1 MSDSIACNRDIIVY
15 YKWSNWVHTTNTPCC
30 FLNLPVETA
39 RALQMSTAVNVI
51 TALTHRLPNKE
62 DKLSVLVPSRAGQ
75 IVFFFFL
82 ERVVIYLCAYLFIF
96 YLFIK
101 EALTAFHTFDNNSC
115 LLIYLKKSQG
125 LEPFLPPPCQCHRD
139 SEMGSD

>member
-1 MSDSIACNRDIIVY
+1 MCFLQLKRKTCLIVLISQYMSDSIAYIRNIVVY
-15 YKWSNWVHTTNTPCC
+15 YKLPNCVHTTNTPCC

-39 RALQMSTAVNVI
+39 RALQMSTAVDVI

-75 IVFFFFL
+75 IGISW
-82 ERVVIYLCAYLFIF
+82 RGWLFIYVLIYF
-96 YLFIK
+96 YLFVK
-101 EALTAFHTFDNNSC
+101 GVLTVFYTFANKSC

-125 LEPFLPPPCQCHRD
+125 L
-139 SEMGSD
+139 

>member
-75 IVFFFFL
+75 IVFFFPGESGYIFM
-82 ERVVIYLCAYLFIF
+82 CLFIYF
-96 YLFIK
+96 LFI
-101 EALTAFHTFDNNSC
+101 HQRGINSV
-115 LLIYLKKSQG
+115 
-125 LEPFLPPPCQCHRD
+125 PHV
-139 SEMGSD
+139 